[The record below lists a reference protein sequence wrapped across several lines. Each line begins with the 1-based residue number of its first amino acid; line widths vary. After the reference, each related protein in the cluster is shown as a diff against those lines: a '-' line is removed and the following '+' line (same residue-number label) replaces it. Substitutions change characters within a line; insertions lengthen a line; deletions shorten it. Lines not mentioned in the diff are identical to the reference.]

1 MTTATDLTFTLATLT
16 AADVIAWGKVD
27 DDGDH
32 VAVSLHLSYLDDAD
46 PSCGYDDAGKAREK
60 QVMEALKACGY
71 SFLDGGFEDD
81 GSGREW
87 WSFRPAQG

>member
-1 MTTATDLTFTLATLT
+1 MTTAANLTSTLASLT
-16 AADVIAWGKVD
+16 AADVIAWSKVD
-27 DDGDH
+27 DDN
-32 VAVSLHLSYLDDAD
+32 VVVSLHLSYLDASD

>member
-1 MTTATDLTFTLATLT
+1 MTTADLTSTLAALT
-16 AADVIAWGKVD
+16 AADVIAWSKAD
-27 DDGDH
+27 DDH
-32 VAVSLHLSYLDDAD
+32 VVVSLRLSYLDDAD

-60 QVMEALKACGY
+60 QVMEELKACGY
-71 SFLDGGFEDD
+71 SILDGGFEDD

>member
-1 MTTATDLTFTLATLT
+1 MSANLNDTLAALT
-16 AADVIAWGKVD
+16 AADVIAWSKVD

-32 VAVSLHLSYLDDAD
+32 VAVSLHLSYLDASD

-60 QVMEALKACGY
+60 QVMEALKSCGY

-87 WSFRPAQG
+87 WSFCPAQG

>member
-1 MTTATDLTFTLATLT
+1 MNATDLTTTLADLT
-16 AADVIAWGKVD
+16 TTDVIAWSKVD
-27 DDGDH
+27 DDN
-32 VAVSLHLSYLDDAD
+32 VVVSLRLSYLDDAD

-71 SFLDGGFEDD
+71 NFLDGGFEDD

-87 WSFRPAQG
+87 WSFRRSA